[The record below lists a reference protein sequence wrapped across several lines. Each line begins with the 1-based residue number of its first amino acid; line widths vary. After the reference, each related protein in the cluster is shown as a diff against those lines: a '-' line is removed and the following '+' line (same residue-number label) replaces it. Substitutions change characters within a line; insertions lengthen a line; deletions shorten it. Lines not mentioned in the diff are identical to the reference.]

1 MAQGSSNPTTDIKKV
16 AGTAVDTNT
25 GNASAGTQRVVLAS
39 NQPVIPVSDNG
50 GSITVDGTFWQA
62 TQPVS
67 GPLTDTQLRASA
79 VPVSIASV
87 PSHAVTNAGTFAVQ
101 VDGAALTALQLLD
114 NAVATDGS
122 AAVTGM
128 FQVGGT
134 DGTNA
139 QILST
144 NTSGHVNIADGGNS
158 ITVDGTLASTQ
169 SGTWTVQPGNTAN
182 TTPWLVKPAESLG
195 TATALGALNAEIV
208 QALNGNLGAG
218 ATITATA
225 TPVGVTLTPYASYD
239 GGTNWTVTQFFNSVN
254 GDVVP
259 TLTSFTVGEAY
270 SLSAGDGA
278 THVKVRA
285 TGWTSGSVTVRL
297 SASNSQGLVNLK
309 ATATHDDPVGS
320 FIIQNGAYASSTA
333 PSAVANGDAVRLW
346 ATTSGALNIADGG
359 GNISIDDGGNSIT
372 VDGTVTANAGTG
384 NFTVTQATAAN
395 LNATVTG
402 TVELGATSLAALEN
416 ISVTVPGT
424 VDLGTVSLT
433 ALETITVT
441 SGTPNNFQSKAYG
454 AVTTAAPAY
463 TNATDN
469 ALSLTTSGSLRT
481 AVSEALPAGTNNI
494 GDVDVLSVI
503 PGTGATN
510 LGKAVDSASAAT
522 DTGVASLAIRT
533 DTLATITPAVS
544 DYTQLRV
551 NSVGRLWASATI
563 DAALPAGTN
572 AIGSITNT
580 SFAATQS
587 GTWTVQPGNT
597 QNTTPWLVT
606 SGATLGTPFISS
618 IAQGATAGT
627 VPSGLYYFR
636 VVAVDAFGGTTL
648 PSSESS
654 VTVTGPTSINLQVQ
668 ATNIPGIDHYRAYFT
683 TTSGNYTSGNYI
695 RFESYYTTITS
706 LSGTASATLPTANT
720 TYDSRN
726 KELASSNDPNNS
738 TVINLAGNAV
748 FTGNTTDIS
757 EFSQISLSVYSS
769 HASATDGL
777 SYQFSQDGTNW
788 DQVNT
793 ASVLA
798 TTELS
803 IILASRLRYFRLVYT
818 NGATTTTTLR
828 IQTRLW
834 RTSSPST
841 IKELALATKEQDL
854 VTQTRSVLTGRNV
867 PAGTTFNDVVVK
879 PASTAAAAT
888 DTALVVAVRDSVP
901 VTGTFYQ
908 ATQPVSLAS
917 VPSHPV
923 TNAGTFAVQVTSAP
937 TTAVTGTF
945 WQATQPVSGTVTVNP
960 LPTGTNSIGKLA
972 ANSGVDIGDVDV
984 LSIVPGTAAT
994 NLGKAVD
1001 GVAGATDTGVMALAV
1016 RDDALATLTPIDGD
1030 YTQLRV
1036 TSQGRLWAS
1045 ATIDAALPAGTNA
1058 IGSITNTTF
1067 SVTNAVATNLK
1078 VEAQQVQGSA
1088 ATRWYTQISDGTNSP
1103 AIKAASTAAA
1113 TADPAMVVSFA
1124 AANSATKI
1132 SDGTTTATVKT
1143 AITEPAFG
1151 LDTALTVQTRD
1162 PVRIRPSETYRD
1174 PVDKMRVSMGQ
1185 SLIDTDFEYGIQ
1197 PTKWESLT
1205 LLNNRA
1211 TAFYDVTQV
1220 VPGVINTTTVSVG
1233 NITASG
1239 KTVTVTGNNFNGA
1252 FVVGQ
1257 PFFITGTLDTANAD
1271 GWWIVDS
1278 VVSNTLT
1285 FLVNNAPAA
1294 SLYDATK
1301 TYIYPGTFFTGS
1313 SIALP
1318 SNTTIAATV
1327 ATADTVGNFTCGA
1340 TATLAVGNPVYVTGT
1355 NSGAGS
1361 ISGYASGNVY
1371 YIIAT
1376 NGSTTFQLSA
1386 TPGGAGVT
1394 TVAGSLTGLSFSMNA
1409 ITVTGTTVIVRT
1421 LADHGLR
1428 VNNGIY
1434 MKGTTG
1440 VTGGPVNGTW
1450 NIATTPLNNVFTY
1463 TTNATATGAITA
1475 SAGVSATLY
1484 PRQPGYIEHRPY
1496 DGGVQF
1502 SNETAYH
1509 GYSDIRQTRRYFR
1522 YQSGKGIQFS
1532 TGTIMKPPFYV
1543 DQLTS
1548 SGTTVTVTTK
1558 YPHGLLV
1565 GSTVIVSGATPAA
1578 YNGTFTVTASTPL
1591 TITYTAGSAPG
1602 TSPATG
1608 FPINVSPGTWYG
1620 GSNRV
1625 GMFDQQNGFFFEF
1638 DGQTLYAVIRK
1649 STDQISG
1656 KVGVTLGSQIVT
1668 GTNTFFSSQLKP
1680 GDQVVIRGMAYL
1692 VQNIQSNTS
1701 MTVYPE
1707 YRGVTTSNC
1716 ICTKTVEIR
1725 TSQSGWNIDTVNSGT
1740 RSLTNP
1746 NGFQLDLTKMQMFYA
1761 DYSWYGA
1768 GAVRFGFK
1776 DQRGEVIFCHRVVNS
1791 NVNYEAYMRSG
1802 NLPARYETNTLPART
1817 HLTATLAA
1825 ATTTGGTITVD
1836 ATTLFPSSGTVILTQ
1851 STATGAYS
1859 EYITYS
1865 AKTATTFTITARAQ
1879 TGGVGTAQTFTY
1891 SATAPI
1897 KVELY
1902 APQAAQT
1909 LSHWGSSVIMDG
1921 GYDDDKSLVFNTG
1934 MTTPMVTA
1942 TAGTRYPLMSLRLA
1956 PTVDNGI
1963 TGLLGARE
1971 IINRMQLAL
1980 RSIGTYTTNVAFRIE
1995 ILLNARV
2002 SGGTFAPVGGSSLS
2016 QICYHTNTQT
2026 VAGGESMFAF
2036 YATANDTNSMDLEQV
2051 RDLGTSILGGGT
2063 TLSFPT
2069 GNNEKYPDG
2078 PDIVTVIAIPLTS
2091 NASSSIVARLNWTEA
2106 QA

>member
-67 GPLTDTQLRASA
+67 LASL
-79 VPVSIASV
+79 PTL
-87 PSHAVTNAGTFAVQ
+87 PAGTNNIGDVDVASLPGTVAADITAIKTAVETIDNAISGSEMQ
-101 VDGAALTALQLLD
+101 VDIVSSALPTGAATSANQSTMITALQLLD
-114 NAVATDGS
+114 DAVGTDGAAVA
-122 AAVTGM
+122 AGM
-128 FQVGGT
+128 LRVGGT
-134 DGTNA
+134 DGTNN
-139 QILST
+139 QTLSV

-158 ITVDGTLASTQ
+158 ITVDGTVASTQ

-182 TTPWLVKPAESLG
+182 TTPWLVKPVESLG

-259 TLTSFTVGEAY
+259 TLTAFNVGEAY

-285 TGWTSGSVTVRL
+285 TAWTSGSVTVRL

-309 ATATHDDPVGS
+309 ATATHDDPVGT
-320 FIIQNGAYASSTA
+320 FIIQNGAYASSTT
-333 PSAVANGDAVRLW
+333 PTAVANGDAVRLW
-346 ATTSGALNIADGG
+346 ATTSGALNVSDGG
-359 GNISIDDGGNSIT
+359 GSIT
-372 VDGTVTANAGTG
+372 VDGTFWQTTQPVSGTVTANAGTG

-441 SGTPNNFQSKAYG
+441 SGTPNNFQSKVYG

-481 AVSEALPAGTNNI
+481 AVSEALPAGTNAIGKLAANSGVDI

-580 SFAATQS
+580 SFASTQS

-597 QNTTPWLVT
+597 ANTTPWLVKASETLGTATALGALNAEITQPLNGTLGGAAVITATSAPTGITLTPYASYDGGTNWTVTQFFNSVNADAISTLSSFAVGDAYSISSGDGATHIKVRATSWTSGSVTVRMSSSNSQGLVNLKSTALHDDAAGSFIQQLGAYASSTAPTAVSANGDAVRLWATT
-606 SGATLGTPFISS
+606 SGALNIADGGGSITVDGPLTNTELRASAVPVS
-618 IAQGATAGT
+618 IA
-627 VPSGLYYFR
+627 
-636 VVAVDAFGGTTL
+636 
-648 PSSESS
+648 
-654 VTVTGPTSINLQVQ
+654 SI
-668 ATNIPGIDHYRAYFT
+668 P
-683 TTSGNYTSGNYI
+683 
-695 RFESYYTTITS
+695 
-706 LSGTASATLPTANT
+706 
-720 TYDSRN
+720 
-726 KELASSNDPNNS
+726 
-738 TVINLAGNAV
+738 
-748 FTGNTTDIS
+748 
-757 EFSQISLSVYSS
+757 S
-769 HASATDGL
+769 HA
-777 SYQFSQDGTNW
+777 
-788 DQVNT
+788 
-793 ASVLA
+793 
-798 TTELS
+798 
-803 IILASRLRYFRLVYT
+803 
-818 NGATTTTTLR
+818 
-828 IQTRLW
+828 
-834 RTSSPST
+834 
-841 IKELALATKEQDL
+841 
-854 VTQTRSVLTGRNV
+854 
-867 PAGTTFNDVVVK
+867 
-879 PASTAAAAT
+879 
-888 DTALVVAVRDSVP
+888 
-901 VTGTFYQ
+901 
-908 ATQPVSLAS
+908 
-917 VPSHPV
+917 V

-945 WQATQPVSGTVTVNP
+945 WQTTQPVSLSSLPALATGTNTIGAVNIAAAQTLATVTTVSTLTNQTQMNGQAISMGTGVRDAGTQRVTIATNDSVPVTGTFWQATQPVSIASMPTTAVTGP
-960 LPTGTNSIGKLA
+960 L
-972 ANSGVDIGDVDV
+972 
-984 LSIVPGTAAT
+984 
-994 NLGKAVD
+994 
-1001 GVAGATDTGVMALAV
+1001 TD
-1016 RDDALATLTPIDGD
+1016 
-1030 YTQLRV
+1030 TQLR
-1036 TSQGRLWAS
+1036 AS
-1045 ATIDAALPAGTNA
+1045 AVPVSLASVP
-1058 IGSITNTTF
+1058 SHP
-1067 SVTNAVATNLK
+1067 VTNAGTFAVQAT
-1078 VEAQQVQGSA
+1078 QVLGSA
-1088 ATRWYTQISDGTNSP
+1088 ATRWFTQISDGTNSP

-1113 TADPAMVVSFA
+1113 TADPALVVSFA

-1132 SDGTTTATVKT
+1132 SDGTNTATVKT

-1151 LDTALTVQTRD
+1151 TDTAVVVQTRD
-1162 PVRIRPSETYRD
+1162 PVRVRPSETYRD

-1220 VPGVINTTTVSVG
+1220 VPGVINTTTVSIG
-1233 NITASG
+1233 SIGASG
-1239 KTVTVTGNNFNGA
+1239 KTVTVGGNNLSTA
-1252 FVVGQ
+1252 FSVGQ
-1257 PFFITGTLDTANAD
+1257 PFFITGTLDTANVD

-1278 VVSNTLT
+1278 VISNTLT

-1301 TYIYPGTFFTGS
+1301 TYMYPGTFFTGS

-1318 SNTTIAATV
+1318 SNSAIAATV

-1355 NSGAGS
+1355 NSGTGS

-1394 TVAGSLTGLSFSMNA
+1394 TVAGSLTGLTFSMNA

-1434 MKGTTG
+1434 MRGTSG

-1463 TTNATATGAITA
+1463 TTNATATGAIIAQGGLT
-1475 SAGVSATLY
+1475 ATLY

-1509 GYSDIRQTRRYFR
+1509 GYTDIRQTRRYFR

-1656 KVGVTLGSQIVT
+1656 KVGVTLGSQVVT

-1701 MTVYPE
+1701 MTIYPE
-1707 YRGVTTSNC
+1707 YRGITTSNC

-1725 TSQSGWNIDTVNSGT
+1725 TSQSGWNIDTVSSGT

-1746 NGFQLDLTKMQMFYA
+1746 NGFLLDLTKMQMFYA

-1865 AKTATTFTITARAQ
+1865 AKTATTFTILARAQ

-1934 MTTPMVTA
+1934 MTTPMITA

-1956 PTVDNGI
+1956 PTVDNGL

-2026 VAGGESMFAF
+2026 VSGGESMFAF

-2063 TLSFPT
+2063 SLSFPT

-2091 NASSSIVARLNWTEA
+2091 NVASSIVARLNWTEA